1 MVIAVGED
9 GVLWFPKP
17 VEDCEFTTD
26 IAKSWE
32 RCLALCYHIR
42 SDEARTDIQIT
53 KVIKG

>member
-17 VEDCEFTTD
+17 VEDCEFITE
-26 IAKSWE
+26 IAKSCE

-42 SDEARTDIQIT
+42 ADEARTDIQIT